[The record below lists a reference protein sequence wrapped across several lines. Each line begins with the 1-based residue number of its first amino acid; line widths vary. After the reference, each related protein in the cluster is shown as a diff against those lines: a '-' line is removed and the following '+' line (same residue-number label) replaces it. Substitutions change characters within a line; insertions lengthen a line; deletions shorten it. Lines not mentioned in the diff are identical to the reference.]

1 MRVRGT
7 PDLPLKQIGVIGVLP
22 GQREWSRPKHDM
34 TEGIMTLAEDIV
46 RGYPLAEVLVLIEL
60 RDIHTGSII
69 PEYITPI
76 PRKSQVSTY
85 EP

>member
-1 MRVRGT
+1 
-7 PDLPLKQIGVIGVLP
+7 
-22 GQREWSRPKHDM
+22 
-34 TEGIMTLAEDIV
+34 MTLAEDIV